1 MFDYFEHLEAH
12 TDWSPSLYLTPDSL
26 PRAETIWRDQ
36 GRCVPDY
43 RPEGYD
49 LAFVAGMD
57 WQAYLAST
65 VEPDQ
70 PVVNLVQHV
79 RHADPSANVY
89 PFLPERAVRICV
101 SAEVEQA
108 IVDTGLVNGPCFTIA
123 NAIDQVDLV
132 ATGTYSNDV
141 FILGYK
147 QPALARELSNEL
159 IGQGVSTILLDHLVP
174 RAEVTDAMRRSRVSA
189 LLPHQT
195 EGFYLPALEAM
206 ALSAVA
212 VVPDCVGN
220 RSFCRDEFN
229 CLMPELRLEA
239 IVRACSTALQMLTD
253 GTAAA
258 ITGNARST
266 LARHTIA
273 RERAQFHHIVENL
286 DQIW

>member
-1 MFDYFEHLEAH
+1 M
-12 TDWSPSLYLTPDSL
+12 YLTPDSL
-26 PRAETIWRDQ
+26 PQAETIWRDQ
-36 GRCVPDY
+36 ARCIPGY
-43 RPEGYD
+43 RPEQYD
-49 LAFVAGMD
+49 IAFVAGMD
-57 WQAYLAST
+57 WEAYLARA
-65 VEPDQ
+65 VERDQ

-108 IVDTGLVNGPCFTIA
+108 LVDTGLVNGPCFAIA
-123 NAIDQVDLV
+123 NAIDQDDLV
-132 ATGTYSNDV
+132 ATGVYTNDV

-147 QPALARELSNEL
+147 QPALARELGDAL
-159 IGQGVSTILLDHLVP
+159 AAQGVSVVVLDHLVP
-174 RAEVTDAMRRSRVSA
+174 RVEVIDAMRSSRVSA
-189 LLPHQT
+189 LLPHPT

-206 ALSAVA
+206 ALSGVA
-212 VVPDCVGN
+212 VVPDCIGN

-239 IVRACSTALQMLTD
+239 MVGACSVALQMLAD
-253 GTAAA
+253 STASA
-258 ITGNARST
+258 ITRNARST
-266 LARHTIA
+266 LARHTIE